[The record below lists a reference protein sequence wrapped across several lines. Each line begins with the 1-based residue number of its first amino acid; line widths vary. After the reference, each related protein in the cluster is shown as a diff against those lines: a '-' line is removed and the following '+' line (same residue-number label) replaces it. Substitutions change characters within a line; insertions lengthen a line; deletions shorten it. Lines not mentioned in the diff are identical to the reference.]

1 MKKIAYYLIIGLA
14 ITALEAKT
22 VEAQG
27 ADPNMPPPT
36 GEPGG
41 PPPAGDPNMPPPTED
56 SAAKPTILERAK
68 RFLGI
73 GTGCLLY
80 TSPSP
85 RDS

>member
-1 MKKIAYYLIIGLA
+1 MKKIAYYLIVGLA

-41 PPPAGDPNMPPPTED
+41 PPPAPETI
-56 SAAKPTILERAK
+56 KPKVEIL
-68 RFLGI
+68 
-73 GTGCLLY
+73 T
-80 TSPSP
+80 
-85 RDS
+85 